1 MLTGNFSFISK
12 CGIKILQQVA
22 NSEKVPQVI
31 YSAGEDDTGARCLSV
46 FGLRRKMCQTPH

>member
-1 MLTGNFSFISK
+1 MLTGNFRFISK

-31 YSAGEDDTGARCLSV
+31 HSAGKDTGA
-46 FGLRRKMCQTPH
+46 